1 MWLLMD
7 LIPDR
12 FYVIIME
19 FFVAESQK
27 LLLVKRLLAAARS
40 QEKYRAKLQSNAWGV
55 PWGRWAVLELTGILT
70 PLSNKLHTVLI

>member
-27 LLLVKRLLAAARS
+27 LLLVKSLLAAARTEEKWLFS
-40 QEKYRAKLQSNAWGV
+40 QTIQSKTPVKCLGCALGEV
-55 PWGRWAVLELTGILT
+55 GSFGIDWYINPSL
-70 PLSNKLHTVLI
+70 K

>member
-19 FFVAESQK
+19 FFVAESHK
-27 LLLVKRLLAAARS
+27 FLLVKRLLAAARS
-40 QEKYRAKLQSNAWGV
+40 EQKWLFSQTIQSK
-55 PWGRWAVLELTGILT
+55 T
-70 PLSNKLHTVLI
+70 PLKCLGCALGEVGGLGIDWYIKPSVK

>member
-19 FFVAESQK
+19 FFVAELQK
-27 LLLVKRLLAAARS
+27 FLLVKRLYAAARS
-40 QEKYRAKLQSNAWGV
+40 EEKWLFSQTIQSKTPVKSLGCALGEV
-55 PWGRWAVLELTGILT
+55 GGLGIDWYVN
-70 PLSNKLHTVLI
+70 PSVK

>member
-12 FYVIIME
+12 FYVIVME

-27 LLLVKRLLAAARS
+27 FLLVKSLLAAARS
-40 QEKYRAKLQSNAWGV
+40 EEKWLFSQTIQSKTPVKSLGCALGEV
-55 PWGRWAVLELTGILT
+55 GGLGIDWYIN
-70 PLSNKLHTVLI
+70 PSVK

>member
-27 LLLVKRLLAAARS
+27 FLLVKRLYAAARS
-40 QEKYRAKLQSNAWGV
+40 KEKWLFSQTIQSKTPVKCLGFALGKV
-55 PWGRWAVLELTGILT
+55 GGFGIDWYVNPSL
-70 PLSNKLHTVLI
+70 K

>member
-12 FYVIIME
+12 FYIIIME

-27 LLLVKRLLAAARS
+27 FLLVKRLYAAARS
-40 QEKYRAKLQSNAWGV
+40 EEKWLFSQTIQSKTPVKCLGFALGEV
-55 PWGRWAVLELTGILT
+55 GSFGIDWYIN
-70 PLSNKLHTVLI
+70 PSVK

>member
-40 QEKYRAKLQSNAWGV
+40 QEKWLFSQTIQSK
-55 PWGRWAVLELTGILT
+55 T
-70 PLSNKLHTVLI
+70 PLKSLGCALGEVGSFGIDWYINPSVK

>member
-12 FYVIIME
+12 FYVIIVE

-27 LLLVKRLLAAARS
+27 FLLVKRLYAAARS
-40 QEKYRAKLQSNAWGV
+40 EEKWLFSQTIQSK
-55 PWGRWAVLELTGILT
+55 T
-70 PLSNKLHTVLI
+70 PLKSLGCALGEVGGLGIDWYINPSVK

>member
-40 QEKYRAKLQSNAWGV
+40 QEKWLFSQTIQSK
-55 PWGRWAVLELTGILT
+55 T
-70 PLSNKLHTVLI
+70 PLKSLGCALGEVGSFGIDWYINPSLK